1 MRGETTTIE
10 RPPSSTLVCSMEE
23 WAFDLNRHICSLSQ
37 LARKR
42 NLSAARG
49 NRFSAIWLC
58 TTAYHPSAYNLFPRV
73 TTLLGTQPLSLP
85 YIAICYLIS
94 GLMEAVMWMEE
105 CRYIYVTIPALTYEA
120 MSYPFTRRTGDY
132 NFVLY

>member
-10 RPPSSTLVCSMEE
+10 RPPHLYPAWRNE
-23 WAFDLNRHICSLSQ
+23 WAFDINRHICSLSQ

-49 NRFSAIWLC
+49 NRFFAIWLC
-58 TTAYHPSAYNLFPRV
+58 TTAYHPSAYHLFPRV

-85 YIAICYLIS
+85 LPHSNMLSHFRADGSSDVDGRMSLH
-94 GLMEAVMWMEE
+94 
-105 CRYIYVTIPALTYEA
+105 IYVTIPALTYEA
-120 MSYPFTRRTGDY
+120 MSYPFTRRTGGWGS
-132 NFVLY
+132 

>member
-10 RPPSSTLVCSMEE
+10 RPPHLYPAWRNE
-23 WAFDLNRHICSLSQ
+23 WAFDINRHICSLSQ

-94 GLMEAVMWMEE
+94 GLMDAVMWMEE

-120 MSYPFTRRTGDY
+120 MSYPFTRRTGGWGS
-132 NFVLY
+132 

>member
-10 RPPSSTLVCSMEE
+10 RPPHLYPAWRNE
-23 WAFDLNRHICSLSQ
+23 WAFDINRHICSLSQ

-49 NRFSAIWLC
+49 NRFFAIWLC
-58 TTAYHPSAYNLFPRV
+58 TTAYHPSAYHLFPRV

-85 YIAICYLIS
+85 FLHSNMLSHFRADGCSDVDGRMSVHICHYPRTNVRGHELSLYETYRGMGKLI
-94 GLMEAVMWMEE
+94 
-105 CRYIYVTIPALTYEA
+105 
-120 MSYPFTRRTGDY
+120 
-132 NFVLY
+132 